1 MRILLGRLRGPR
13 GLHEPDPIETLN
25 RVMSERYAQA
35 APEAL
40 EAAEE
45 ARENLARLPADARK
59 RLLEALR
66 DDMVTEYDARFLV
79 NYLEGLDVPL
89 CDDFRDVLARWYR
102 DEVRHFSSFRCV
114 IETLSGEDA
123 TAQLEAR
130 APDFAGVEHL
140 FRSEFEI
147 LCLLA
152 YDELATLRGYR
163 GNLPMYDRLSVRLG
177 SFVRRVIGDEAG
189 HYAGFRALLVEHHA
203 DRLHEVEEVVQRI
216 RSSEGTPYQATF
228 VLDHDDPVYGD
239 HIFDE
244 AARVLVAQMRREE
257 SRQTAS

>member
-1 MRILLGRLRGPR
+1 
-13 GLHEPDPIETLN
+13 
-25 RVMSERYAQA
+25 MSDRHPEA
-35 APEAL
+35 APGVL
-40 EAAEE
+40 RAARE
-45 ARENLARLPADARK
+45 ARTRLANVPSDVRE
-59 RLLEALR
+59 RLLAALH

-79 NYLEGLDVPL
+79 DYLDRLEIPL
-89 CDDFRDVLARWYR
+89 CPEFKEVLGRWYR

-114 IETLSGEDA
+114 VETLTGNDA
-123 TAQLEAR
+123 TADLEAR
-130 APDFAGVEHL
+130 RSDFSNVEHL

-163 GNLPMYDRLSVRLG
+163 GNLQMYDLLG
-177 SFVRRVIGDEAG
+177 EPLGALVRRVIGDEAG
-189 HYAGFRALLVEHHA
+189 HYAGFRSLLIEKHA
-203 DRLHEVEEVVQRI
+203 DRLNEVEDVVRRI

-257 SRQTAS
+257 ARRAPA